1 MVVAGLEVPVVL
13 ALPDVNVLA
22 SVRALLLVEA
32 SDLEEVT
39 VVVVGLFVEELP
51 VAGVMPE

>member
-1 MVVAGLEVPVVL
+1 MVVVGLEVPMVL
-13 ALPDVNVLA
+13 ALPDVNVPA
-22 SVRALLLVEA
+22 SVRALLLVVA

-51 VAGVMPE
+51 VAGVVPE

>member
-1 MVVAGLEVPVVL
+1 MVVVGLEVPVVL
-13 ALPDVNVLA
+13 ALPDVYVPA

-51 VAGVMPE
+51 VAGVVPE

>member
-1 MVVAGLEVPVVL
+1 MVVVGLEVPVVL

-51 VAGVMPE
+51 VAGVVPE

>member
-1 MVVAGLEVPVVL
+1 MVVVGLEVPVVL

-22 SVRALLLVEA
+22 SVRALLLVEV

-51 VAGVMPE
+51 VAGVVPE

>member
-1 MVVAGLEVPVVL
+1 MVVVGLEVPVVL

-32 SDLEEVT
+32 SDLEEVI

-51 VAGVMPE
+51 VAGVVPE